1 MLPVTKDFV
10 QGAFFA
16 TATSQS
22 PGVPETLAT
31 AYNPGMCLWA
41 LPFCAC
47 GIMIA
52 LHAIQTDVV
61 GLPRFA
67 GIIPGK
73 PRLEK

>member
-1 MLPVTKDFV
+1 MLPVTEDFV

-16 TATSQS
+16 T
-22 PGVPETLAT
+22 AT